1 MKSPTAFRI
10 ETGWSPAEK
19 KIARKAF
26 DAALKR
32 QCSAITARAKE
43 MLAASAPPYGIWKLH
58 DYLSRER
65 KKVDQRYDYR
75 YSVLISVF
83 AELLR
88 DGWLAKADL
97 DGLSADKIEQIEYWA
112 NPKG

>member
-43 MLAASAPPYGIWKLH
+43 SWLPLRPRMASGNFTTIFPASGK
-58 DYLSRER
+58 R
-65 KKVDQRYDYR
+65 VDQRYDYR